1 MRHQTREH
9 REEVKKTFIS
19 KKRWEELEKRVADLE
34 EQVQKQQL
42 PTSETIVLRLKE
54 ILLGQLS
61 SCKADTP

>member
-1 MRHQTREH
+1 MREA
-9 REEVKKTFIS
+9 FIS

>member
-1 MRHQTREH
+1 MYQTEEL
-9 REEVKKTFIS
+9 REEVREAFIS

>member
-1 MRHQTREH
+1 MYQTKEL
-9 REEVKKTFIS
+9 REEVREAFIS

>member
-1 MRHQTREH
+1 MTEEL
-9 REEVKKTFIS
+9 REEVREAFIS